1 MNINTNVHLMVKA
14 DDVGD
19 VELRVDNRETY
30 GKVIDRVYLTL
41 QHDDDAYIVISG
53 TADNVVAYLMAA
65 AGKVLEVQ
73 GVTS

>member
-1 MNINTNVHLMVKA
+1 MNIKSSVHLMVKA

-30 GKVIDRVYLTL
+30 GTVIDRVYLTL
-41 QHDDDAYIVISG
+41 HQDDDAYIVISG

>member
-1 MNINTNVHLMVKA
+1 MNIRSSVHLMVKA

-30 GKVIDRVYLTL
+30 GMVIDRVYLTL

-65 AGKVLEVQ
+65 ACKVLEVQ

>member
-1 MNINTNVHLMVKA
+1 MNINTSVHLMVKA

-30 GKVIDRVYLTL
+30 GMVIDRVYLTL
-41 QHDDDAYIVISG
+41 HNGDYYSVVISG

>member
-1 MNINTNVHLMVKA
+1 MNINTSVHLMVKA

-30 GKVIDRVYLTL
+30 GMVIDRVYLTL
-41 QHDDDAYIVISG
+41 RHDDDAYIVISG

>member
-1 MNINTNVHLMVKA
+1 VNINTSVHLMVKA

-19 VELRVDNRETY
+19 VELRIDNRETY
-30 GKVIDRVYLTL
+30 GMVIDRVYLTL
-41 QHDDDAYIVISG
+41 RHDDDAYIVISG

>member
-1 MNINTNVHLMVKA
+1 MNIKSSVHLMVKA

-30 GKVIDRVYLTL
+30 GMVIDRVYLTL
-41 QHDDDAYIVISG
+41 HHDADAYIVISG

>member
-1 MNINTNVHLMVKA
+1 MNIKSSVHLMVKA

-30 GKVIDRVYLTL
+30 GTVIDRVYLTL
-41 QHDDDAYIVISG
+41 QHDDDHSIVISG

>member
-1 MNINTNVHLMVKA
+1 VNINTNVHLMVKA

-41 QHDDDAYIVISG
+41 HDGDEHRIVISG

-65 AGKVLEVQ
+65 AGRVMQ
-73 GVTS
+73 AQDVTS

>member
-1 MNINTNVHLMVKA
+1 MNIRSSVHLMVKA

-30 GKVIDRVYLTL
+30 GMVIDRVYLTL
-41 QHDDDAYIVISG
+41 QHDADAYIVISG

>member
-1 MNINTNVHLMVKA
+1 MNINTSVHLMVKA

-41 QHDDDAYIVISG
+41 RHDDDAYIVISG

>member
-1 MNINTNVHLMVKA
+1 MNIRSSVHLMVKA

-30 GKVIDRVYLTL
+30 GRVIDRVYLTL

>member
-1 MNINTNVHLMVKA
+1 MNINTSVHLMVKA

-19 VELRVDNRETY
+19 VEVRVDNRETY
-30 GKVIDRVYLTL
+30 GMVIDRVYLTL
-41 QHDDDAYIVISG
+41 RHDDDAYIVISG

>member
-1 MNINTNVHLMVKA
+1 MNINTSVHLMVKA

-30 GKVIDRVYLTL
+30 GEVIDRVYLTL

>member
-1 MNINTNVHLMVKA
+1 MNIKSSVHLMVKA

-30 GKVIDRVYLTL
+30 GTVIDRVYLTL
-41 QHDDDAYIVISG
+41 HHDADAYIVISG

>member
-1 MNINTNVHLMVKA
+1 MNIKTHVHLMVKA

-30 GKVIDRVYLTL
+30 GMVIDRVYLTL
-41 QHDDDAYIVISG
+41 QQDDDDYIVISG
-53 TADNVVAYLMAA
+53 TADDVVAYLMAA

>member
-1 MNINTNVHLMVKA
+1 MNINTSVHLMVKA

-19 VELRVDNRETY
+19 VELRIDNRETY
-30 GKVIDRVYLTL
+30 GMVIDRVYLTL
-41 QHDDDAYIVISG
+41 RHDDDAYIVISG

>member
-1 MNINTNVHLMVKA
+1 MNIKSSVHLMVKA

-30 GKVIDRVYLTL
+30 GTVIDRVYLTL
-41 QHDDDAYIVISG
+41 HHDDDAYIVISG